1 VIASGDHD
9 GTALTQ
15 RGRTARN
22 SRLIGAGGALLALT
36 MVGLTY
42 AAAPFYSAFCRATGY
57 EGTPQVVK
65 ANVDAE
71 GKRILRVAFDA
82 NVAPGLGWSFEPET
96 ESIRLRTGQTATVY
110 FRVRNLRDSEAAAR
124 ATFNV
129 TPEVSGG
136 WFDKISCFCFTEQ
149 HLGPRESAEWPVV
162 FFLDPK
168 LETDP
173 SMARVDSI
181 TLSYTL
187 FAAPS
192 EKPSQG
198 SSADRAGPAG

>member
-71 GKRILRVAFDA
+71 GRRILRVAFDA
-82 NVAPGLGWSFEPET
+82 NVAPGLGWSFEPESD
-96 ESIRLRTGQTATVY
+96 SIRLRTGQTATVY

-192 EKPSQG
+192 ERPSQVG
-198 SSADRAGPAG
+198 PGDRAGPAG

>member
-1 VIASGDHD
+1 VTASGDHD
-9 GTALTQ
+9 GTTVSV
-15 RGRTARN
+15 GGHARRN
-22 SRLIGAGGALLALT
+22 NRLIGVGGVTLAAT
-36 MVGLTY
+36 MLGLTY
-42 AAAPFYSAFCRATGY
+42 GAAPFYSAFCRATGY

-71 GKRILRVAFDA
+71 GRRILRVAFDA

-96 ESIRLRTGQTATVY
+96 DSMRLRTGQTATVY
-110 FRVRNLRDSEAAAR
+110 FRVRNLRDSEGAAR

-129 TPEVSGG
+129 TPEVTGE

-192 EKPSQG
+192 ERPSLASPG
-198 SSADRAGPAG
+198 DRAGPAG

>member
-1 VIASGDHD
+1 MIASGDHD

-136 WFDKISCFCFTEQ
+136 WFDKISCFCFAEQ